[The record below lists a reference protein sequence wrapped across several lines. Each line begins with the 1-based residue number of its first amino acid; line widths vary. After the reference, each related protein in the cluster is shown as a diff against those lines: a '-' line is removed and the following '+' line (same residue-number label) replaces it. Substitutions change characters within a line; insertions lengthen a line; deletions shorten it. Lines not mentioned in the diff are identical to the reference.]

1 MSQNRQLLVPVLLA
15 LMLFMGV
22 RASGQLLYYA
32 TSSASQD
39 SNSVQHVTPGDAA
52 NTSIFTAT
60 GSGGNK
66 VSRCTAIAL
75 DTSLQKVFLVDAGN
89 QELWSMNLDG
99 SGLNLVKAGL
109 TNTPT
114 DLALDMVNQ
123 KIYYTTSSATQTN
136 NTVQRMD
143 YTGNN
148 NTVLFTAGANG
159 NNVSRCTALALDL
172 KNSLI
177 FFSDAGVNGLWS
189 LNLSGSDLTLITS
202 NLTAAPLDLALDV
215 TNQFIYY
222 ATSSSGQ
229 NSNTVQKL
237 NYAGNANTLLFTA
250 TGAAGNGVSRCTAIE
265 FDPAD
270 SKLYLADAGANAL
283 WSLNSNGSGLSQV
296 EPNLLPTPRRVRF
309 IPPVAPPT
317 TYTWNNP
324 AGGNWNLAGNWSPAT
339 GVPGPSDTAI
349 ISDSGSYTVT
359 VSDKE
364 AVGTLTMSGTS
375 GTQTLNISSGTLSI
389 NGPSTGNANAI
400 VAVSGGTLNGIGSL
414 TLAGPLDWSGGVIEN
429 VVQCNG
435 GTLSGVDQL
444 DGGQLINVGTL
455 AWNGSIYAGDGSV
468 ISNTASGTMNL
479 AWSGQTYFTFPYYG
493 APQTFYNAGQLNVSA
508 GSGNTGYIAD
518 ALTNSGTVTINS
530 GTLSLSQTPNLAN
543 GTLNFGI
550 SNLANFGSI
559 AVSGPANLGGTLTA
573 TFNDPTFAPAANDTW
588 QVMTYGSLNG
598 VFSKI
603 NLPVIAVWQTIAG
616 STSYTIKIVQLGS
629 GYQPVIVQDLAQTNY
644 ALVGAPAFLSVQVE
658 GSPPFTNQWY
668 SEAGGI
674 TNALNNGDRGGRIA
688 ISTTSLNPSN
698 AVLSLDISN
707 AQTSDAGPYQVFV
720 TNGFAPYSTASS
732 VGGLVVELEP
742 LFNVNGAL
750 WTLNGGA
757 TIQNNVLTLTD
768 GQPGGEAR
776 SAFFNFPMYCQ
787 AFRVAFTYQSGQ
799 GTTTTRADGVTFCLQ
814 NTSAG
819 TVAVGTG
826 GGSLGYTGITNSLA
840 IAIDQFNA
848 QGYEYLTNGQDPATL
863 GHYVQTTPAIDPTN
877 GNPIN
882 VSIVYQTNVISLS
895 LTDAVTL
902 ATFVTNFTVGPL
914 PITGGPAFVGFTG
927 GSGDLDSVQ
936 TISNFNFIPIPA
948 MSATH
953 NGANVLLSWPTGI
966 GGYQLQSSTNL
977 DTANWLLQP
986 GPYNAVGQQYQ
997 LPLAPTGSM
1006 FYRLA
1011 LP

>member
-1 MSQNRQLLVPVLLA
+1 
-15 LMLFMGV
+15 
-22 RASGQLLYYA
+22 
-32 TSSASQD
+32 
-39 SNSVQHVTPGDAA
+39 
-52 NTSIFTAT
+52 
-60 GSGGNK
+60 
-66 VSRCTAIAL
+66 
-75 DTSLQKVFLVDAGN
+75 
-89 QELWSMNLDG
+89 
-99 SGLNLVKAGL
+99 
-109 TNTPT
+109 
-114 DLALDMVNQ
+114 
-123 KIYYTTSSATQTN
+123 
-136 NTVQRMD
+136 
-143 YTGNN
+143 
-148 NTVLFTAGANG
+148 
-159 NNVSRCTALALDL
+159 
-172 KNSLI
+172 
-177 FFSDAGVNGLWS
+177 
-189 LNLSGSDLTLITS
+189 
-202 NLTAAPLDLALDV
+202 
-215 TNQFIYY
+215 
-222 ATSSSGQ
+222 
-229 NSNTVQKL
+229 
-237 NYAGNANTLLFTA
+237 
-250 TGAAGNGVSRCTAIE
+250 
-265 FDPAD
+265 
-270 SKLYLADAGANAL
+270 
-283 WSLNSNGSGLSQV
+283 
-296 EPNLLPTPRRVRF
+296 
-309 IPPVAPPT
+309 
-317 TYTWNNP
+317 
-324 AGGNWNLAGNWSPAT
+324 
-339 GVPGPSDTAI
+339 
-349 ISDSGSYTVT
+349 
-359 VSDKE
+359 
-364 AVGTLTMSGTS
+364 
-375 GTQTLNISSGTLSI
+375 
-389 NGPSTGNANAI
+389 
-400 VAVSGGTLNGIGSL
+400 
-414 TLAGPLDWSGGVIEN
+414 
-429 VVQCNG
+429 
-435 GTLSGVDQL
+435 
-444 DGGQLINVGTL
+444 
-455 AWNGSIYAGDGSV
+455 
-468 ISNTASGTMNL
+468 
-479 AWSGQTYFTFPYYG
+479 
-493 APQTFYNAGQLNVSA
+493 LNVSA